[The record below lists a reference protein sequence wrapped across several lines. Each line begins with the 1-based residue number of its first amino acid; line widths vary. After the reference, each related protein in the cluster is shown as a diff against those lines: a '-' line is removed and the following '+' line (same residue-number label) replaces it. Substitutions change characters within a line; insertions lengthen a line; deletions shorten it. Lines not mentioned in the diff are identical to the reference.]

1 MSFGIQLTPVQYNNR
16 TLSHL
21 PKVRGRSCLA
31 NHPRFIQRL
40 DNIIRQ
46 RPLLQIRKVTL
57 QLLETTDANN
67 DTVISTFDS
76 CLELGMMNTP
86 SQCNLKQRQVVFL
99 SSFLCNLES
108 LKRRVFEVAIAVH
121 CANAVS
127 LGPEPAFIRLDV
139 LGLDLA
145 GKEATRQRVVDNNVD
160 AILATCGNQ
169 LRLNGAS

>member
-1 MSFGIQLTPVQYNNR
+1 MGFGTQLTPVQYSHR

-21 PKVRGRSCLA
+21 PKVRRRSCLA
-31 NHPRFIQRL
+31 NHPGLIQRL

-46 RPLLQIRKVTL
+46 RSLLQIRKIAL

-67 DTVISTFDS
+67 NTVIATFDS
-76 CLELGMMNTP
+76 CLELGVMNTP
-86 SQCNLKQRQVVFL
+86 SQCNFKQRQVVFL

-127 LGPEPAFIRLDV
+127 LGPEPAFVRLDV

-145 GKEATRQRVVDNNVD
+145 GKEATRQRVVDDNID
-160 AILATCGNQ
+160 AILAACGNE